1 MVYHSHTLLHPA
13 YDLLAVEMV
22 QLQFTRA
29 APTASAETKQRL
41 ILYNLPRVGQY
52 KLDEVD

>member
-1 MVYHSHTLLHPA
+1 MVYYSHPPLHPA

-29 APTASAETKQRL
+29 VPTVNAETKQRL
-41 ILYNLPRVGQY
+41 ILYNLP
-52 KLDEVD
+52 